1 MIPSRCLNQ
10 EKASAQLG
18 YLAETDAASLSRA
31 DPLAAAAVE
40 AAVGVLPEGT
50 NVFIEPERLGNLASF
65 PPVAAAT
72 SPDEGT
78 DPAAPQRAA

>member
-1 MIPSRCLNQ
+1 MERPQPPDERRIEARPEHERLPAGD
-10 EKASAQLG
+10 KLAQ
-18 YLAETDAASLSRA
+18 
-31 DPLAAAAVE
+31 PL
-40 AAVGVLPEGT
+40 AVGVLPEGT